1 MIIIAKLP
9 ARRGT
14 GQRLRAALLQPRSTP
29 DFGVGGGGSVGFPA
43 DQLMERGLSAAQM
56 LFDRSD
62 DPRAPVFGQGFE
74 PGEHFADLTG

>member
-9 ARRGT
+9 ARRT
-14 GQRLRAALLQPRSTP
+14 ASKSP
-29 DFGVGGGGSVGFPA
+29 DFGVGGGGGVGFPA
-43 DQLMERGLSAAQM
+43 DQSMERGLSAAQM